1 MPILQHI
8 EQMEGYEAFPAGAL
22 IIKEGEPGH
31 VMYIVKEGIVEIRA
45 GGRLLESVEPGGIVG
60 EIALIDAKERSASV
74 VARTDCQLLPVDEEQ
89 FVLLVEQ
96 VPYFALQV
104 IRVLAAR
111 LRRATN
117 RQKTLGQHPTP
128 KKKGTKQPPK
138 AAVDKKPAAKKLAM
152 KKQTTRKKAVRT
164 TGH

>member
-1 MPILQHI
+1 MAILEHI
-8 EQMEGYEAFPAGAL
+8 EQMEGYDAFPAGAL

-45 GGRLLESVEPGGIVG
+45 GGRLLESVAPGGIVG

-111 LRRATN
+111 LRRATD
-117 RQKTLGQHPTP
+117 RQKILVPQAAP
-128 KKKGTKQPPK
+128 KKSKKQPVT
-138 AAVDKKPAAKKLAM
+138 AAGKKPTAKNVAVKKPTAKK
-152 KKQTTRKKAVRT
+152 KTVRANER
-164 TGH
+164 